1 MKKGV
6 GTIIGVVLGGLGLYA
21 GFQYLRSQYL
31 LGYNF
36 WDIAIKQL
44 KINNLTANNADV
56 TIKLGILNPT
66 DVAVRI
72 SDVDMDVYYKGEFL
86 VTAKRAE
93 SFSIPA
99 NDWGYF
105 EMDFS
110 LSYGEIAV
118 QFTQF
123 IEDFI
128 KERPLLIELDG
139 SFKVSGIGIPATI
152 EFERN
157 EFEYTANLAEDLGV
171 ANTLG
176 SIKGWLNNNLGLT
189 I

>member
-31 LGYNF
+31 LGYNY
-36 WDIAIKQL
+36 WDIKIKQL
-44 KINNLTANNADV
+44 KVDKLTANNADI
-56 TIKLGILNPT
+56 TLKLGILNPT
-66 DVAVRI
+66 DVAVKI
-72 SDVDMDVYYKGEFL
+72 SNVDLDVYYKGDFL
-86 VTAKRAE
+86 VNAKRVD

-110 LSYGEIAV
+110 LSYGEIAT

-123 IEDFI
+123 IQDFV
-128 KERPLLIELDG
+128 KEQPLVVEIDG
-139 SFKVSGIGIPATI
+139 SFKVSGIGIPVTI
-152 EFERN
+152 NLERDEFT
-157 EFEYTANLAEDLGV
+157 YTANLAQDLGV

>member
-36 WDIAIKQL
+36 WDIAVKQL
-44 KINNLTANNADV
+44 RINNLSPNNADL
-56 TIKLGILNPT
+56 TLKLGILNPT

-72 SDVDMDVYYKGEFL
+72 SNVDMDVYYKGDYL
-86 VTAKRAE
+86 VTVKRAE

-105 EMDFS
+105 EMDFR

-123 IEDFI
+123 INDFVSQ
-128 KERPLLIELDG
+128 KPLVFELDG
-139 SFKVSGIGIPATI
+139 SFKVSGIGIPVTI
-152 EFERN
+152 NLEKD
-157 EFEYTANLAEDLGV
+157 EFEYTANLAEDVGV
-171 ANTLG
+171 STQVGQITN
-176 SIKGWLNNNLGLT
+176 WLNDNLGLK